1 MTHPR
6 TTRFSTRLRL
16 LCGLALL
23 IGLCIMLGGLARPAH
38 AQSTLSVSDCSSD
51 AQLQAAVSQANSDNS
66 GDTITFSCS
75 ADIVITS
82 TLTISGSMTLDGSGQ
97 SVTLD
102 GGNSVQVLSV
112 KGGVSFTLN
121 ALTIAHGVGA
131 VSPPPFPSFIG
142 GGAIL
147 NNGGTLTISNSTLS
161 SNSASGGGAILSSGT
176 LTISNSTLSSNAA
189 SQGGAIYNVG
199 PLTISNSTLS
209 SNAASGAGGGGGIYN
224 EAMLTISNSTFSGNS
239 APSSLGGGFDNN
251 GGTVSI
257 SNSTLDNN
265 SATGGG
271 GMYNG
276 GGLTISNSTFSSNT
290 ASNEGAGL
298 DNNPPAR
305 SGLIGISNSTFSN
318 NTGNSAIYNSS
329 TAMSITNSTLS
340 NNTNGILNRG
350 TATISNSTLSNNG
363 TGIWSNSLATSGTNI
378 FGSIVAK
385 NQVDCNKQPGTI
397 PIVDNGYNLSSDSSC
412 GFPGMGSLQNTDPL
426 LSGLANNGAPTQ
438 TMAL

>member
-1 MTHPR
+1 MIRRPPRSTLFPYTTLFRSLPYSRARPVGAGVVGLVRRTQPELAGAGPDRPGRTGRRSGRLAWPLEHHPRPGPAPAGSAAPARRGLPVSHTSSIVMPRPGACQQARASRRPASPGPVNSFGTQRKKGFHLMTHPN

-142 GGAIL
+142 GRAIL
-147 NNGGTLTISNSTLS
+147 NNGG
-161 SNSASGGGAILSSGT
+161 
-176 LTISNSTLSSNAA
+176 
-189 SQGGAIYNVG
+189 
-199 PLTISNSTLS
+199 
-209 SNAASGAGGGGGIYN
+209 
-224 EAMLTISNSTFSGNS
+224 
-239 APSSLGGGFDNN
+239 
-251 GGTVSI
+251 
-257 SNSTLDNN
+257 
-265 SATGGG
+265 
-271 GMYNG
+271 
-276 GGLTISNSTFSSNT
+276 
-290 ASNEGAGL
+290 
-298 DNNPPAR
+298 
-305 SGLIGISNSTFSN
+305 
-318 NTGNSAIYNSS
+318 
-329 TAMSITNSTLS
+329 
-340 NNTNGILNRG
+340 
-350 TATISNSTLSNNG
+350 
-363 TGIWSNSLATSGTNI
+363 
-378 FGSIVAK
+378 
-385 NQVDCNKQPGTI
+385 
-397 PIVDNGYNLSSDSSC
+397 
-412 GFPGMGSLQNTDPL
+412 
-426 LSGLANNGAPTQ
+426 
-438 TMAL
+438 